1 MIFRRW
7 GGATQPVGSFRS
19 RRPSESEARSP
30 GAPWFGLY
38 RQLFGGGGGRVL
50 SLGGGRCWTRG
61 ILGVCG
67 PGGGGRTLGELRFLL
82 RSGTKPMRAVFAGS
96 QPRPGQ
102 ERRKGRGGG
111 EEQMPRG
118 ASARCTQLK
127 VTQGGAYPRRQ
138 LAECPLAVPRGRS
151 HVSRRVSLSQ
161 SSASIGKEREERN
174 ASMQGGNLTQVLL
187 FGLPREGRNHLHGP
201 WTECRVQGDE
211 KTRPAVLDAR
221 SGDKDSERG
230 VKGVPYQ
237 GREDKGS
244 WRGADQAQ
252 ASSSVVRAGA
262 RVRRA
267 PPVGVAAPRGAVT
280 DSESPVNLR
289 SR

>member
-1 MIFRRW
+1 MADAEVHLVEGNPGKGVPASAIS
-7 GGATQPVGSFRS
+7 GVS
-19 RRPSESEARSP
+19 AR
-30 GAPWFGLY
+30 
-38 RQLFGGGGGRVL
+38 
-50 SLGGGRCWTRG
+50 
-61 ILGVCG
+61 G
-67 PGGGGRTLGELRFLL
+67 P
-82 RSGTKPMRAVFAGS
+82 
-96 QPRPGQ
+96 PRPLACISTRLAFAVKCKYW
-102 ERRKGRGGG
+102 ERK
-111 EEQMPRG
+111 
-118 ASARCTQLK
+118 
-127 VTQGGAYPRRQ
+127 
-138 LAECPLAVPRGRS
+138 
-151 HVSRRVSLSQ
+151 
-161 SSASIGKEREERN
+161 EERN

-201 WTECRVQGDE
+201 WTECRLRGEE

-230 VKGVPYQ
+230 VKGGPHQ
-237 GREDKGS
+237 GRGDKGS

-267 PPVGVAAPRGAVT
+267 PPVGVAAPQGAVT

>member
-1 MIFRRW
+1 M
-7 GGATQPVGSFRS
+7 Q
-19 RRPSESEARSP
+19 
-30 GAPWFGLY
+30 
-38 RQLFGGGGGRVL
+38 
-50 SLGGGRCWTRG
+50 
-61 ILGVCG
+61 
-67 PGGGGRTLGELRFLL
+67 
-82 RSGTKPMRAVFAGS
+82 K
-96 QPRPGQ
+96 
-102 ERRKGRGGG
+102 
-111 EEQMPRG
+111 
-118 ASARCTQLK
+118 CTWLK
-127 VTQGGAYPRRQ
+127 VTQGRAYPRRQ
-138 LAECPLAVPRGRS
+138 LAECPRAVPYLRS
-151 HVSRRVSLSQ
+151 HVSRRVFAFAAKCKYLERKE
-161 SSASIGKEREERN
+161 GKGVN
-174 ASMQGGNLTQVLL
+174 IFQGELTQVLL

-201 WTECRVQGDE
+201 WTECRLRGEE

-230 VKGVPYQ
+230 VKGGPHQ
-237 GREDKGS
+237 GKGDKGS

>member
-1 MIFRRW
+1 MWPRGWWAHARGASVLTAIGDQTDACSFRRIT
-7 GGATQPVGSFRS
+7 AST
-19 RRPSESEARSP
+19 RP
-30 GAPWFGLY
+30 
-38 RQLFGGGGGRVL
+38 
-50 SLGGGRCWTRG
+50 
-61 ILGVCG
+61 
-67 PGGGGRTLGELRFLL
+67 
-82 RSGTKPMRAVFAGS
+82 
-96 QPRPGQ
+96 
-102 ERRKGRGGG
+102 RKEKRKGGRGGTDAQG
-111 EEQMPRG
+111 CFCQVHSVEGNPGRG
-118 ASARCTQLK
+118 VPASAIRG
-127 VTQGGAYPRRQ
+127 VSARGPPR
-138 LAECPLAVPRGRS
+138 PLACISTR
-151 HVSRRVSLSQ
+151 L
-161 SSASIGKEREERN
+161 AFAAKCKYLEKKEGKGVKIF
-174 ASMQGGNLTQVLL
+174 QWGLTQVLL

-201 WTECRVQGDE
+201 WTECRVQGEE

-230 VKGVPYQ
+230 VKGGPHQ
-237 GREDKGS
+237 GKGDKGS

>member
-1 MIFRRW
+1 MWPKVWWAHVRGASVPAAIGDQTDACSFRRIT
-7 GGATQPVGSFRS
+7 AST
-19 RRPSESEARSP
+19 RPRKEKRK
-30 GAPWFGLY
+30 
-38 RQLFGGGGGRVL
+38 VL
-50 SLGGGRCWTRG
+50 G
-61 ILGVCG
+61 
-67 PGGGGRTLGELRFLL
+67 
-82 RSGTKPMRAVFAGS
+82 K
-96 QPRPGQ
+96 
-102 ERRKGRGGG
+102 
-111 EEQMPRG
+111 G
-118 ASARCTQLK
+118 ASARVAGTKCTWLK
-127 VTQGGAYPRRQ
+127 ATQGRAYPRWQ
-138 LAECPLAVPRGRS
+138 LAECPLAAPRDRS
-151 HVSRRVSLSQ
+151 HVSRRVFAFAARCKYLERKE
-161 SSASIGKEREERN
+161 GKRVKIF
-174 ASMQGGNLTQVLL
+174 QGGLTQVLL
-187 FGLPREGRNHLHGP
+187 FGLPREGRNHLHEP
-201 WTECRVQGDE
+201 WTECRVRGDE

-230 VKGVPYQ
+230 VKGGPHQ